1 MFVKALIKKYNIIQ
15 VDNSFRME
23 IRGQNDTSHAQSRDV
38 LEMIEKIQ
46 FEEDSISDEDD
57 TALLLKR

>member
-1 MFVKALIKKYNIIQ
+1 MIKKVIFQ
-15 VDNSFRME
+15 ADDSFRME
-23 IRGQNDTSHAQSRDV
+23 IRGRNETSQAQSRDV

-46 FEEDSISDEDD
+46 FEEDSFTDEDD

>member
-1 MFVKALIKKYNIIQ
+1 ME
-15 VDNSFRME
+15 FRGRNE
-23 IRGQNDTSHAQSRDV
+23 TSQAQSRDV